1 MSSFEE
7 NIKDNTSS
15 SAAAAT
21 GTTDLEESIDNLVLH
36 GSKNVSEL
44 MAIDAEDESLRKYKE
59 TLLGSAA
66 HGDLGEIEV
75 FIIMYYDDYGDNDDG
90 IDYDNILV
98 MMVITMAIM
107 IIIMIIL

>member
-15 SAAAAT
+15 SSVAT

-36 GSKNVSEL
+36 GSKNVSEI

-75 FIIMYYDDYGDNDDG
+75 LIIMLMMMM
-90 IDYDNILV
+90 IMMMMMVLITIMFLV
-98 MMVITMAIM
+98 MMMIM
-107 IIIMIIL
+107 ITIMIVL

>member
-15 SAAAAT
+15 SSVAT

-36 GSKNVSEL
+36 GSKNVSEI

-75 FIIMYYDDYGDNDDG
+75 LIIM
-90 IDYDNILV
+90 L
-98 MMVITMAIM
+98 MMR
-107 IIIMIIL
+107 

>member
-7 NIKDNTSS
+7 NIKENTSS
-15 SAAAAT
+15 SVAA

-36 GSKNVSEL
+36 GSKNVSEI

-75 FIIMYYDDYGDNDDG
+75 SIIML
-90 IDYDNILV
+90 IMTI
-98 MMVITMAIM
+98 MMMMIMVLITIM
-107 IIIMIIL
+107 FWL

>member
-15 SAAAAT
+15 SVAT

-36 GSKNVSEL
+36 GSKNVSEI

-75 FIIMYYDDYGDNDDG
+75 SIIM
-90 IDYDNILV
+90 L
-98 MMVITMAIM
+98 MMTMMMMMIMVLITIM
-107 IIIMIIL
+107 FWL

>member
-15 SAAAAT
+15 SSVAT

-36 GSKNVSEL
+36 GSKNVSEI

-66 HGDLGEIEV
+66 HGDLGDIEV
-75 FIIMYYDDYGDNDDG
+75 LIIM
-90 IDYDNILV
+90 L
-98 MMVITMAIM
+98 MMTMMMIM
-107 IIIMIIL
+107 ITIMIVL

>member
-15 SAAAAT
+15 SSVAT

-36 GSKNVSEL
+36 GSKNVSEI

-66 HGDLGEIEV
+66 HGDLGEIDYNVNDEMMMMMMV
-75 FIIMYYDDYGDNDDG
+75 LITIMF
-90 IDYDNILV
+90 LV
-98 MMVITMAIM
+98 MMMMIM
-107 IIIMIIL
+107 ITIMIYMFSKR